1 MLFMPQV
8 EFVLFFSSQPSTNT
22 LSQSPSLHRP
32 TMAGTEAKPSPV
44 AASSSEGASLGSRA
58 RPEPEEARS
67 QLDELRSQ
75 MKELLLSVELLKAQ
89 QM

>member
-1 MLFMPQV
+1 MLFMPPV

-22 LSQSPSLHRP
+22 SQSPSLHRSA
-32 TMAGTEAKPSPV
+32 MAATEAKPSPA
-44 AASSSEGASLGSRA
+44 AASSSEGASLGGRA
-58 RPEPEEARS
+58 RPEPEEASS